1 MQKQPSLQIKAH
13 YKTFSRLPSKVCEDR
28 LYYFYSANE
37 KQNKLIL
44 KVLLPVRDAEL
55 ALTSLALAGSTT
67 MVLGTNSTVTTDSI
81 KLITYSHSSIKE
93 KNQDKGVS

>member
-28 LYYFYSANE
+28 PYYFYSANE

-55 ALTSLALAGSTT
+55 ALTSLALAGST
-67 MVLGTNSTVTTDSI
+67 MVLGTNSTVTTDSLYQTNYLLTLFH
-81 KLITYSHSSIKE
+81 KGE
-93 KNQDKGVS
+93 KSR